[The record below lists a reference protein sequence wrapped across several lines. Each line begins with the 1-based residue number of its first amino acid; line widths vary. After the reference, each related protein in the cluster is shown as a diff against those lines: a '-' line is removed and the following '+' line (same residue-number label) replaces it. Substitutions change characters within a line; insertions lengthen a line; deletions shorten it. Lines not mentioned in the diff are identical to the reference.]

1 MIGPEVLD
9 AARTA
14 LLEMLVI
21 ALPILGAGLLV
32 GLLVSL
38 AQAVTQVQE
47 QSLTFLPKIVV
58 MVVVA
63 VLLLGWIA
71 GRLVEFSTAMFASP
85 VGGF

>member
-1 MIGPEVLD
+1 MVGPEALD
-9 AARTA
+9 AVRTA
-14 LLEMLVI
+14 LLEMLII
-21 ALPILGAGLLV
+21 ALPILGAGLLI

-63 VLLLGWIA
+63 VMLFGWIA
-71 GRLVEFSTAMFASP
+71 GRLMEFSTAMFASP
-85 VGGF
+85 VGGL